1 MVCARTPGLWYREDM
16 AEKQNHHDR
25 LRLNDQLSVERTNLS
40 NERTFLA
47 YTRTALTFAAAG
59 GSLVHFVDSPSA
71 EFFGWASIACG
82 VVTFLVGL
90 WRFRQVRGLVRHMA
104 DEEDEED

>member
-1 MVCARTPGLWYREDM
+1 MAKQEDHH
-16 AEKQNHHDR
+16 NH

-40 NERTFLA
+40 AERTFLA

-59 GSLVHFVDSPSA
+59 GSLAYVVDSLA
-71 EFFGWASIACG
+71 AMIFGWAGIAIG
-82 VVTFLVGL
+82 IGTFLFGAV
-90 WRFRQVRGLVRHMA
+90 RFRQLRRLVRHIA